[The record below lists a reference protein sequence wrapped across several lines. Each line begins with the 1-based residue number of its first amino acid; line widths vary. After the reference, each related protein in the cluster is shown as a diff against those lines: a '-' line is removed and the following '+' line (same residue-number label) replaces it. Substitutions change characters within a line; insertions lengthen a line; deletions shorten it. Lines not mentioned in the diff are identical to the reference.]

1 MSVDF
6 VKLILDEQKE
16 FRTVKLSGNHYGIVV
31 SGNELCF
38 TAEGYATPLQAA
50 NAARKLKK
58 CKDDK
63 PKAKKQKP
71 VAKKADKV
79 KNIKP
84 VKLYTESEMAGLTH
98 LRFREVWVI
107 LNLKGLYVESTLTK
121 SKVVKYTKDKD
132 KAKTFKSYEE
142 ARMMARTLDSVQ
154 AVGHSLKR
162 FFVENTVKTET
173 NKIKEKKQD
182 KIKEE
187 LSSFL
192 TDPTPVSENYKV
204 WEGFW

>member
-1 MSVDF
+1 VDF
-6 VKLILDEQKE
+6 VKLTLDKQKE

-31 SGNELCF
+31 SGNELFF
-38 TAEGYATPLQAA
+38 TAEGYTTPLQAA

-71 VAKKADKV
+71 SVKKADKV
-79 KNIKP
+79 ENIKS

-121 SKVVKYTKDKD
+121 RKVVKYTEEKD

-142 ARMMARTLDSVQ
+142 ARMMAKTLDSVQ

-162 FFVENTVKTET
+162 FFVENTVKIET
-173 NKIKEKKQD
+173 NSIKEKKQN

-192 TDPTPVSENYKV
+192 NDPTPAPKDYKI